1 MTAFAYQPHDDVRR
15 AAAKALLHK
24 WKGTANPVVYD
35 SLSVAAGT
43 SFRQDEADVTV
54 GILSGA
60 GTVDMS
66 VTLGA
71 NGVLETTLANDFSD
85 NALACT
91 GTLTLP
97 ANGTLRVDAD
107 WEHLAAFG
115 GTREVKVVNCANIS
129 GSVDGWKVV
138 SANHDRPVR
147 GTVELKAD
155 GLYAKLADVRGIT
168 VIFR

>member
-1 MTAFAYQPHDDVRR
+1 MRR
-15 AAAKALLHK
+15 AAAKELLHK
-24 WKGTANPVVYD
+24 WKGTANPVAYD

-54 GILSGA
+54 GSLSGA

-71 NGVLETTLANDFSD
+71 GGVLGTMLANDFSD
-85 NALACT
+85 NPITCT
-91 GTLTLP
+91 GTLALP

-115 GTREVKVVNCANIS
+115 GSREVKVVSCADIS
-129 GSVDGWKVV
+129 GSVAGWKVV
-138 SANHDRPVR
+138 SANAARPVR
-147 GTVELKAD
+147 GTLEVKAD
-155 GLYAKLADVRGIT
+155 GLYATLVDWRGIT
-168 VIFR
+168 IIFR